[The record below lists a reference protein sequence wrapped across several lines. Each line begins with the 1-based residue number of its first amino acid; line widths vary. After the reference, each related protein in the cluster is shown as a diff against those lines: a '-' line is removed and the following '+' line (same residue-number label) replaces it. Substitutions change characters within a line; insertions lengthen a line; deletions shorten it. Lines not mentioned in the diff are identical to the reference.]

1 MFFQQSKD
9 VSVIVVAVGE
19 KVFQEKTTMSKIAGS
34 PKGELLLYPNFDDL
48 PGHLDDIVKA
58 TCGKLSLLFVLSF
71 SELRIVVSAPE
82 ESIPK

>member
-19 KVFQEKTTMSKIAGS
+19 KVFQEKTTMSKIAG
-34 PKGELLLYPNFDDL
+34 KGELLLYPNFDDL

-58 TCGKLSLLFVLSF
+58 TCGKLSLLL
-71 SELRIVVSAPE
+71 A
-82 ESIPK
+82 